1 VFQHPTRPERENY
14 SSLKKASGA
23 VSASAGADETAGN
36 YTVGM
41 RNALQLAVKSG
52 KITKDQAK
60 KLESEGD
67 TRISALKDAM
77 SGSKGMS
84 KEQQKDLLPQL
95 DKLRGNIE
103 DLIPGTERETAKA
116 QLSGAGKFQKAI
128 DSFLSTGR
136 GGGRKKKPEEVSGTN
151 QRMRLGKGTTKT
163 KEGPVQRPVTST
175 GDIKPPKTG
184 EPTDAA
190 SFLKR
195 LSDAE
200 DERKQAQRE
209 LETNSDGSKSYL
221 QHQAQKRRN
230 NPDLDARLTAA
241 DTAITTAQNNLTDF
255 RARAQAAEKPKPE
268 PTKPEPTKPEAP
280 KPEPQRTEP
289 VDTKPK
295 RQPEEPAKPEV
306 SSYVAPKPEKKKE
319 KKPVETSNGQL
330 PQELPQE

>member
-1 VFQHPTRPERENY
+1 
-14 SSLKKASGA
+14 
-23 VSASAGADETAGN
+23 
-36 YTVGM
+36 
-41 RNALQLAVKSG
+41 
-52 KITKDQAK
+52 
-60 KLESEGD
+60 
-67 TRISALKDAM
+67 
-77 SGSKGMS
+77 
-84 KEQQKDLLPQL
+84 
-95 DKLRGNIE
+95 
-103 DLIPGTERETAKA
+103 
-116 QLSGAGKFQKAI
+116 LSGAGKFQKAI

-330 PQELPQE
+330 PQE

>member
-1 VFQHPTRPERENY
+1 
-14 SSLKKASGA
+14 
-23 VSASAGADETAGN
+23 
-36 YTVGM
+36 
-41 RNALQLAVKSG
+41 
-52 KITKDQAK
+52 
-60 KLESEGD
+60 
-67 TRISALKDAM
+67 
-77 SGSKGMS
+77 
-84 KEQQKDLLPQL
+84 
-95 DKLRGNIE
+95 
-103 DLIPGTERETAKA
+103 
-116 QLSGAGKFQKAI
+116 
-128 DSFLSTGR
+128 
-136 GGGRKKKPEEVSGTN
+136 
-151 QRMRLGKGTTKT
+151 MRLGKGTTKT

-241 DTAITTAQNNLTDF
+241 DTAITTATNNLTDF
-255 RARAQAAEKPKPE
+255 RARAQEAEKP
-268 PTKPEPTKPEAP
+268 KPEPTKPEAP

-289 VDTKPK
+289 VDTAPK

-306 SSYVAPKPEKKKE
+306 SSPVTPKPQRKKE
-319 KKPVETSNGQL
+319 KKPVEISNGQL
-330 PQELPQE
+330 PQE